1 MPAKLARAVGT
12 LLLAVVAISCDVER
26 ETSLQSTDSD
36 DAFKEAQVV
45 RTVDGDT
52 IIVRVDGKEER
63 LRYIGIDAPESV
75 TPDQPVECFGRES
88 SDANARIV
96 DDGPVFLEADAEDRD
111 RYGRLLR
118 YVYVPAE
125 DGSMTM
131 VNRYLVEQGYAEAG
145 SYPPNV
151 RHQDELFAAESDAI
165 EANRG
170 LWGSCR

>member
-1 MPAKLARAVGT
+1 MR
-12 LLLAVVAISCDVER
+12 
-26 ETSLQSTDSD
+26 
-36 DAFKEAQVV
+36 
-45 RTVDGDT
+45 
-52 IIVRVDGKEER
+52 
-63 LRYIGIDAPESV
+63 
-75 TPDQPVECFGRES
+75 TPD
-88 SDANARIV
+88 V

-151 RHQDELFAAESDAI
+151 RHQGRAVCRRRERRYRSEP
-165 EANRG
+165 G